1 MKKGINQWSFPDTMD
16 LRQCFALARDAGFDG
31 VELII
36 AEEPV
41 TREEREAAGAEHLTS
56 LMSYLGFLP
65 YQNNEFTLESGGEQL
80 RSVKALAEEYDLEI
94 PSVATVLPFVYPLS
108 SADEAMRQRGVE
120 VVRRSLEMAALVGAD
135 DLLTIPALVGRGERY
150 DEALEWSRQSL
161 AELAPVA
168 EELGVGLAV
177 ENVWNLALLSPL
189 EFRDFIDSFES
200 PAVGAYFDVGNVI
213 VTGLGEHWIPLL
225 GERIRKVH
233 FDNFR
238 GEIGNATGFTR
249 HLLDGAVNWPG
260 VMDALHEIGYDGWV
274 IAEITPPA
282 PHYPEKVIY
291 DISSSMD
298 WIIEGGQP
306 AS

>member
-1 MKKGINQWSFPDTMD
+1 
-16 LRQCFALARDAGFDG
+16 
-31 VELII
+31 
-36 AEEPV
+36 
-41 TREEREAAGAEHLTS
+41 
-56 LMSYLGFLP
+56 
-65 YQNNEFTLESGGEQL
+65 
-80 RSVKALAEEYDLEI
+80 
-94 PSVATVLPFVYPLS
+94 
-108 SADEAMRQRGVE
+108 
-120 VVRRSLEMAALVGAD
+120 MAALVGAN
-135 DLLTIPALVGRGERY
+135 DLLTIPALVGPGERY

-161 AELAPVA
+161 GELAPLA
-168 EELGVGLAV
+168 EELGVGLAL

-189 EFRDFIDSFES
+189 EFRDFIDSFDS

-225 GERIRKVH
+225 GDRIRKVH

-260 VMDALHEIGYDGWV
+260 IMDALREIDYDGWV

-291 DISSSMD
+291 DVSSTMD
-298 WIIEGGQP
+298 WILEGGQP